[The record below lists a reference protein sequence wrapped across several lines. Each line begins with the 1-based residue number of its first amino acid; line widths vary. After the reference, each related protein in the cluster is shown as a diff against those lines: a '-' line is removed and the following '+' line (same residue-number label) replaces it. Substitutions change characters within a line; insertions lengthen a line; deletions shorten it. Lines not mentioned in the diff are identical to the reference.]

1 MYESHW
7 QLDRRPFENGLEP
20 GFYYPGETHQGALLK
35 LRYVLENQ
43 RGAAV
48 LAGPSGCGKTLLVQM
63 LKQQL
68 PARFSPFVHL
78 VFPQMTTGELLAYIA
93 GELGTTIAPPYSVDE
108 SVRQIQQA
116 LVQLAAQ
123 GRHAVI
129 AVDEA
134 HLLDDTHTLEALRLL
149 LNFETGTQ
157 PGLTLLLIGQPALLP
172 ILDRMPGLEERMGVK
187 CLLRPLTLEETI
199 SYVTHRL
206 QAAGAKR
213 TIFEPDALETLYHL
227 TGGLPRRINRLC
239 DLALLIGYAEERQMI
254 PASQL
259 EAVHE
264 ELVSVAPE

>member
-1 MYESHW
+1 MYEAHW
-7 QLDRRPFENGLEP
+7 QLERRPFENGLEP

-35 LRYVLENQ
+35 LRYVLENR

-48 LAGPSGCGKTLLVQM
+48 LAGPSGSGKTLLVQ
-63 LKQQL
+63 LLRRQL
-68 PARFSPFVHL
+68 PAEFSPFVHL

-93 GELGTTIAPPYSVDE
+93 GELGTTVPAPYAVDE

-116 LVQLAAQ
+116 LAKNAQQ

-149 LNFETGTQ
+149 LNFDTGVT
-157 PGLTLLLIGQPALLP
+157 PGLTLLLIGQPGLLP

-199 SYVTHRL
+199 SYVSHRL
-206 QAAGAKR
+206 QAAGAHR
-213 TIFEPDALETLYHL
+213 PIFEPEALDTLFHL

-239 DLALLIGYAEERQMI
+239 DLALLIGYAEERQLI
-254 PASQL
+254 PAAQL